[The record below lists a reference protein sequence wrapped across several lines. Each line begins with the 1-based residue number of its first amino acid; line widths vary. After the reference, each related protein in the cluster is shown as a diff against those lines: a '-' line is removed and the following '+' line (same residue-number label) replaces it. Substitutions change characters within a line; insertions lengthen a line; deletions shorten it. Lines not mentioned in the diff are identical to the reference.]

1 MTFKWKSSPED
12 TKLKQKVQDTIF
24 LIFRSLVKSWV
35 SFLLRLDKS
44 KEEKDTTAYTQ
55 QYSSINI
62 STDNSTFT

>member
-44 KEEKDTTAYTQ
+44 KEEKDTTTYTQ
-55 QYSSINI
+55 QYSSTNI